1 MGFVSNNQA
10 AFQWISRPNLRLQ
23 ALGKSI
29 RGYHIDQVP
38 TVLYY
43 AKCRKENSIDV
54 AKLKMVVSK

>member
-38 TVLYY
+38 TVLCQMQEG
-43 AKCRKENSIDV
+43 KQH
-54 AKLKMVVSK
+54 